1 MRVYNNFKSTD
12 SVKSEPLVTSI
23 GGFDGIHLGHQALFK
38 KAFDV
43 SNAMFQ
49 IVTFNE
55 IPKIYF
61 NNDLKPLIDQDQRSS
76 IFEKLLPKNIIF
88 LDFKSVN
95 KMNAQEFCLFLEHNL
110 QTEKLVIG
118 KDFRFGNQRVGDVN
132 TLINYFGEENVTL
145 LDDFLISSEKV
156 STTKIRLFYAQGK
169 IKEAEK
175 YLGRPISY
183 TGTVVRGK
191 RLGSSIGFPTANV
204 QLHNLTQLPRF
215 GVYAVRVHID
225 KKTYLGCLN
234 IGINPTVEAN
244 LDTKIEIHILEFE
257 ENIYDKD
264 ISFELIEFI
273 RDEKKFGSI
282 DDLTAQIQLDVD
294 KIKNNF

>member
-1 MRVYNNFKSTD
+1 MKVYNNFKSTD

-95 KMNAQEFCLFLEHNL
+95 KMNAQEFCQFLQHNL

-145 LDDFLISSEKV
+145 LDDYLISSEKV

-183 TGTVVRGK
+183 TGTVVLGK
-191 RLGSSIGFPTANV
+191 QLGSSIGFPTANV

-215 GVYAVRVHID
+215 GVYAVRVQID

-244 LDTKIEIHILEFE
+244 LETKIEIHILEFD
-257 ENIYDKD
+257 ENIYDKN

>member
-38 KAFDV
+38 KAFNV

-61 NNDLKPLIDQDQRSS
+61 NKDLKPLIDQDQRSS

-118 KDFRFGNQRVGDVN
+118 KDFRFGSQRVGDVN

-215 GVYAVRVHID
+215 GVYAVRIHID

>member
-61 NNDLKPLIDQDQRSS
+61 NKDLKPLIDQDQRSS

-95 KMNAQEFCLFLEHNL
+95 KMNAQEFCQFLEHNL

-234 IGINPTVEAN
+234 IGINPTVESN

>member
-1 MRVYNNFKSTD
+1 MKVYNNFKSTD

-95 KMNAQEFCLFLEHNL
+95 KMNAQEFCQFLQHNL

-145 LDDFLISSEKV
+145 LDDYLISSEKV

-183 TGTVVRGK
+183 TGTVVLGK
-191 RLGSSIGFPTANV
+191 QLGSSIGFPTANV

-244 LDTKIEIHILEFE
+244 LETKIEIHILEFD
-257 ENIYDKD
+257 ENIYDKN

>member
-1 MRVYNNFKSTD
+1 MKVYNNFKSTD

-61 NNDLKPLIDQDQRSS
+61 NKDLKPLIDQDQRSS

-145 LDDFLISSEKV
+145 LDDYLISSEKV

-183 TGTVVRGK
+183 TGTVVRGN

-234 IGINPTVEAN
+234 IGINPTVEAD

>member
-225 KKTYLGCLN
+225 KKAYLGCLN

-257 ENIYDKD
+257 ETIYDKD

>member
-1 MRVYNNFKSTD
+1 MKVYNNFKSTD
-12 SVKSEPLVTSI
+12 SVQSEPLVTSI

-95 KMNAQEFCLFLEHNL
+95 KMNAQEFCQFLQHNL

-183 TGTVVRGK
+183 TGNVVLGK
-191 RLGSSIGFPTANV
+191 QLGSSIGFPTANV

-244 LDTKIEIHILEFE
+244 LETKIEIHILEFDK
-257 ENIYDKD
+257 NIYDKD

>member
-1 MRVYNNFKSTD
+1 MKVYNNFKSTD
-12 SVKSEPLVTSI
+12 SVQSEPLVTSI

-95 KMNAQEFCLFLEHNL
+95 KMNAQEFCQFIQHNL
-110 QTEKLVIG
+110 QTKKLVIG

-183 TGTVVRGK
+183 TGTVVLGK
-191 RLGSSIGFPTANV
+191 QLGSSIGFPTANV

-215 GVYAVRVHID
+215 GVYAVRVHLD

-244 LDTKIEIHILEFE
+244 LETKIEIHILEFD
-257 ENIYDKD
+257 ENIYDKN

>member
-1 MRVYNNFKSTD
+1 MKVYNNFKSTD

-95 KMNAQEFCLFLEHNL
+95 KMNAQEFCQFLQHNL

-183 TGTVVRGK
+183 KGTVVLGK
-191 RLGSSIGFPTANV
+191 QLGSSIGFPTANV

-244 LDTKIEIHILEFE
+244 LDTKIEIHILEFD

-264 ISFELIEFI
+264 ISFALIEFI
-273 RDEKKFGSI
+273 RNEKKFESI
-282 DDLTAQIQLDVD
+282 DVLTAHIQLDVD

>member
-61 NNDLKPLIDQDQRSS
+61 NNDLKPLIDQDQKSS

-95 KMNAQEFCLFLEHNL
+95 KMNAQEFCQFLEHNL

-244 LDTKIEIHILEFE
+244 LDTKIEIHILEFDE
-257 ENIYDKD
+257 TIYDKD

>member
-61 NNDLKPLIDQDQRSS
+61 NKDLKPLIDQDQRSS

-225 KKTYLGCLN
+225 KKAYLGCLN

-257 ENIYDKD
+257 ETIYDED

>member
-175 YLGRPISY
+175 YL
-183 TGTVVRGK
+183 
-191 RLGSSIGFPTANV
+191 LGSSIGFPTANV

-244 LDTKIEIHILEFE
+244 LDTKIEIHIIEFE

>member
-244 LDTKIEIHILEFE
+244 LDTKIEIHILEFDE
-257 ENIYDKD
+257 IIYDKD

-273 RDEKKFGSI
+273 RDEKKFESI

>member
-1 MRVYNNFKSTD
+1 MKVYNNFKSTD

-95 KMNAQEFCLFLEHNL
+95 KMNAQEFCQFLEHNL

-244 LDTKIEIHILEFE
+244 LDTKIEIHIIEFE

>member
-61 NNDLKPLIDQDQRSS
+61 NKDLKPLIDQDQRSS

-244 LDTKIEIHILEFE
+244 LDTKIEIHIIEFE

>member
-61 NNDLKPLIDQDQRSS
+61 NKDLKPLIDQDQRSS

-95 KMNAQEFCLFLEHNL
+95 KMNAQEFCQFLEHNL

-183 TGTVVRGK
+183 TGNVVRGK

-244 LDTKIEIHILEFE
+244 LDTKIEIHILEFD

>member
-1 MRVYNNFKSTD
+1 MKVYNNFKSTD
-12 SVKSEPLVTSI
+12 SVQSEPLVTSI

-95 KMNAQEFCLFLEHNL
+95 KMNAQEFCQFLQHNL

-145 LDDFLISSEKV
+145 LDDYLISSEKV

-183 TGTVVRGK
+183 TGTVVLGK
-191 RLGSSIGFPTANV
+191 QLGSSIGFPTANV

-244 LDTKIEIHILEFE
+244 LETKIEIHILEFD
-257 ENIYDKD
+257 ENIYDKN

-273 RDEKKFGSI
+273 RDEKKFRSI

>member
-61 NNDLKPLIDQDQRSS
+61 NKDLKPLIDQDQRSS

-145 LDDFLISSEKV
+145 LDDYLISSEKV

-183 TGTVVRGK
+183 TGTVVIGK

-244 LDTKIEIHILEFE
+244 LDTKIEIHILEFD

>member
-95 KMNAQEFCLFLEHNL
+95 KMNAQEFCQFLEHNL

-132 TLINYFGEENVTL
+132 TLINYFGDENVTL

-244 LDTKIEIHILEFE
+244 LDTKIEIHIIEFE

>member
-61 NNDLKPLIDQDQRSS
+61 NKDLKPLIDQDQRSS

-95 KMNAQEFCLFLEHNL
+95 KMNAQEFCQFLEHNL

-145 LDDFLISSEKV
+145 LDDYLISSEKV

-183 TGTVVRGK
+183 TGTVVIGK

-244 LDTKIEIHILEFE
+244 LDTKIEIHILEFD

>member
-1 MRVYNNFKSTD
+1 MIVYNNFKSTD

-38 KAFDV
+38 KAFEV
-43 SNAMFQ
+43 SNGTFQ

-55 IPKIYF
+55 IPKIFF
-61 NNDLKPLIDQDQRSS
+61 NNDLKPLLDQDQRLSL
-76 IFEKLLPKNIIF
+76 FENLLPKNIIF

-95 KMNAQEFCLFLEHNL
+95 KMNAEEFCQFLRSNL

-145 LDDFLISSEKV
+145 LDDYLISSEKV
-156 STTKIRLFYAQGK
+156 STTKIRLFYAQGNV
-169 IKEAEK
+169 KEAEK

-183 TGTVVRGK
+183 NGTVVLGK
-191 RLGSSIGFPTANV
+191 QLGSSIGFPTANV

-257 ENIYDKD
+257 ETIYDED

-282 DDLTAQIQLDVD
+282 EDLTAQIQLDVD

>member
-61 NNDLKPLIDQDQRSS
+61 NKDLKPLIDQDQRSS

-95 KMNAQEFCLFLEHNL
+95 KMNAQEFCKFLEHNL

-244 LDTKIEIHILEFE
+244 LDTKIEIHILEFDE
-257 ENIYDKD
+257 IIYDKD

-273 RDEKKFGSI
+273 RNEKKFESI

>member
-1 MRVYNNFKSTD
+1 MIVYNNFKSTD

-38 KAFDV
+38 KAFEV
-43 SNAMFQ
+43 SNGTFQ

-55 IPKIYF
+55 IPKIFF
-61 NNDLKPLIDQDQRSS
+61 NNDLKPLLDQDQRSS
-76 IFEKLLPKNIIF
+76 LFENLLPKNIIF

-95 KMNAQEFCLFLEHNL
+95 KMNAEEFCQFLRSNL

-145 LDDFLISSEKV
+145 LDDYLISSEKV
-156 STTKIRLFYAQGK
+156 STTKIRLFYAQGNV
-169 IKEAEK
+169 KEAEK

-183 TGTVVRGK
+183 NGTVVLGK
-191 RLGSSIGFPTANV
+191 QLGSSIGFPTANV

-215 GVYAVRVHID
+215 GVYAVRVYID

-244 LDTKIEIHILEFE
+244 LDTKIEIYILEFDE
-257 ENIYDKD
+257 IIYDKD

-273 RDEKKFGSI
+273 RDEKKFESI

>member
-1 MRVYNNFKSTD
+1 MKVYNNFKSTD

-61 NNDLKPLIDQDQRSS
+61 NKDLKPLIDQDQRSS

-95 KMNAQEFCLFLEHNL
+95 KMNAQEFCQFLEHNL

-183 TGTVVRGK
+183 TGTVVRGN

-244 LDTKIEIHILEFE
+244 LDTKIEIHIIEFE

>member
-1 MRVYNNFKSTD
+1 MSVYNNFKSTD

-38 KAFDV
+38 KAFEV
-43 SNAMFQ
+43 SNGTFQ

-55 IPKIYF
+55 IPKIFF
-61 NNDLKPLIDQDQRSS
+61 NNDLKPLLDQDQRSS
-76 IFEKLLPKNIIF
+76 LFKKLLPKNIIF

-95 KMNAQEFCLFLEHNL
+95 KMNAEEFCQFLRSNL
-110 QTEKLVIG
+110 QTDKLVIG

-145 LDDFLISSEKV
+145 LDDYLISSEKV
-156 STTKIRLFYAQGK
+156 STTKIRLFYAQGN

-183 TGTVVRGK
+183 KGTVVLGK
-191 RLGSSIGFPTANV
+191 QLGSSIGFPTANV
-204 QLHNLTQLPRF
+204 QLHNLTQLPRY
-215 GVYAVRVHID
+215 GVYAVRVLID

-234 IGINPTVEAN
+234 IGINPTVEDN
-244 LDTKIEIHILEFE
+244 LDTKIEIHILEFD

-273 RDEKKFGSI
+273 RDEKKFESI

>member
-1 MRVYNNFKSTD
+1 
-12 SVKSEPLVTSI
+12 
-23 GGFDGIHLGHQALFK
+23 
-38 KAFDV
+38 
-43 SNAMFQ
+43 
-49 IVTFNE
+49 
-55 IPKIYF
+55 
-61 NNDLKPLIDQDQRSS
+61 
-76 IFEKLLPKNIIF
+76 
-88 LDFKSVN
+88 
-95 KMNAQEFCLFLEHNL
+95 MNAQEFCLFLEHNL

-204 QLHNLTQLPRF
+204 QLHNLIQLQRF

-225 KKTYLGCLN
+225 KKAYLGCLN

-244 LDTKIEIHILEFE
+244 LDTNFFSSRMNSINSKEI
-257 ENIYDKD
+257 
-264 ISFELIEFI
+264 S
-273 RDEKKFGSI
+273 SS
-282 DDLTAQIQLDVD
+282 
-294 KIKNNF
+294 

>member
-61 NNDLKPLIDQDQRSS
+61 NKDLKPLIDQDQRSS

-257 ENIYDKD
+257 ETIYDKD

>member
-61 NNDLKPLIDQDQRSS
+61 NKDLKPLMDQDQRSS

-225 KKTYLGCLN
+225 KKSYLGCLN

-257 ENIYDKD
+257 ETIYDKD

>member
-1 MRVYNNFKSTD
+1 MKVYNNFKSTD

-95 KMNAQEFCLFLEHNL
+95 KMNAQEFCQFLEHNL

-132 TLINYFGEENVTL
+132 TLINYFGEDNVTL

-183 TGTVVRGK
+183 TGTVVIGK

-244 LDTKIEIHILEFE
+244 LDTKIEIHILEFD

>member
-95 KMNAQEFCLFLEHNL
+95 KMNAQEFCQFLEHNL

-244 LDTKIEIHILEFE
+244 LDTKIEIHILEFDE
-257 ENIYDKD
+257 TIYDKD

>member
-95 KMNAQEFCLFLEHNL
+95 KMNAQEFCEFLQHNL

-257 ENIYDKD
+257 ETIYDKD

>member
-1 MRVYNNFKSTD
+1 MKVYNNFKSTD

-55 IPKIYF
+55 IPKIFF

-95 KMNAQEFCLFLEHNL
+95 KMNAQEFCEFLQHNL

-145 LDDFLISSEKV
+145 LDDYLISSEKV

-183 TGTVVRGK
+183 TGTVVIGK

-244 LDTKIEIHILEFE
+244 LDTKIEIHILEFD

>member
-1 MRVYNNFKSTD
+1 
-12 SVKSEPLVTSI
+12 
-23 GGFDGIHLGHQALFK
+23 
-38 KAFDV
+38 
-43 SNAMFQ
+43 
-49 IVTFNE
+49 
-55 IPKIYF
+55 
-61 NNDLKPLIDQDQRSS
+61 
-76 IFEKLLPKNIIF
+76 
-88 LDFKSVN
+88 
-95 KMNAQEFCLFLEHNL
+95 MNAQEFCQFLQHNL

-183 TGTVVRGK
+183 TGTVVLGK
-191 RLGSSIGFPTANV
+191 QLGSSIGFPTANV

-244 LDTKIEIHILEFE
+244 LETKIEIHILEFD
-257 ENIYDKD
+257 ENIYDKN

>member
-145 LDDFLISSEKV
+145 LDDYLISSEKV

-183 TGTVVRGK
+183 TGNVVRGK

-257 ENIYDKD
+257 ETIYDKD

>member
-1 MRVYNNFKSTD
+1 MKVYNNFKSTD
-12 SVKSEPLVTSI
+12 SVQSEPLVTSI

-95 KMNAQEFCLFLEHNL
+95 KMNAQEFCQFLQHNL

-183 TGTVVRGK
+183 TGTVVLGK
-191 RLGSSIGFPTANV
+191 QLGSSIGFPTANV

-215 GVYAVRVHID
+215 GVYAVRVHLD

-244 LDTKIEIHILEFE
+244 LETKIEIHILEFD
-257 ENIYDKD
+257 ENIYDKN

>member
-61 NNDLKPLIDQDQRSS
+61 NKDLKPLIDQDQRSS

-183 TGTVVRGK
+183 TGTVVIGK

-244 LDTKIEIHILEFE
+244 LDTKIEIHILEFD

>member
-1 MRVYNNFKSTD
+1 MKVYNNFKSTD
-12 SVKSEPLVTSI
+12 SVQSEPLVTSI

-95 KMNAQEFCLFLEHNL
+95 KMNAQEFCQFLQHNL

-183 TGTVVRGK
+183 RGTVVLGK
-191 RLGSSIGFPTANV
+191 QLGSSIGFPTANV

-244 LDTKIEIHILEFE
+244 LETKIEIHILEFD
-257 ENIYDKD
+257 ENIYDKN

>member
-95 KMNAQEFCLFLEHNL
+95 KMNAQEFCQFLEHNL

-183 TGTVVRGK
+183 TGNVVRGK

-244 LDTKIEIHILEFE
+244 LDTKIEIHILEFDE
-257 ENIYDKD
+257 IIYDKD

>member
-61 NNDLKPLIDQDQRSS
+61 NKDLKPLIDQDQRSS

-145 LDDFLISSEKV
+145 LDDYLISSEKV

-183 TGTVVRGK
+183 TGTVVRGN

-244 LDTKIEIHILEFE
+244 LDTKIEIHILEFD

>member
-1 MRVYNNFKSTD
+1 MKVYNNFKSTD

-95 KMNAQEFCLFLEHNL
+95 KMNAQEFCQFLQHNL

-183 TGTVVRGK
+183 RGTVVLGK
-191 RLGSSIGFPTANV
+191 QLGSSIGFPTANV

-244 LDTKIEIHILEFE
+244 LETKIEIHILEFDK
-257 ENIYDKD
+257 NIYDKD